1 MRSFFFFFW
10 KGRRG
15 WGNGIA
21 WHAVRWRLLVLLSLS
36 RLSSLILLVRL
47 LNWDGPLVS
56 CLIPCNC
63 DSIVCMGIGYL
74 SLNIMKIHVK
84 LLLGHNMLLDKFT
97 FYTPHNLPPRP
108 PSPLFLHN
116 QKYIYIYMR
125 VHAKGWGDGEFK

>member
-1 MRSFFFFFW
+1 MRSFFFFLEGKEGLGEWNCLTCCEMKAF
-10 KGRRG
+10 GSS
-15 WGNGIA
+15 
-21 WHAVRWRLLVLLSLS
+21 LSLS

-97 FYTPHNLPPRP
+97 FYTPHTPP
-108 PSPLFLHN
+108 PSLFLHN
-116 QKYIYIYMR
+116 QKYIYIYIYMR